1 MKKTEL
7 GEVSTAIAPSTA
19 DGKLG
24 TFFRT
29 CGRQRHLL
37 YLAAPA
43 FLVVFVF
50 TYLPM
55 YGVVVSFQNFHF
67 VRGVFGSPWVG
78 LRWFESFF
86 ASPFAFRIIRNT
98 FLLGFL
104 NFAIGFPAPIL
115 LALLLNELRSA
126 GFKRSI
132 QTLSYFPSFISAV
145 IIIGILKELAG
156 LEGPVNALMDRLGME
171 RLHFFALPEWFRSLY
186 IGSDMWQSIGVGTI
200 IYLAALTQLNPE
212 LYEASVIDGANRLQ
226 KIRHVTVPGIL
237 PTVIILMILNVGQ
250 MIRNADTEKVLLMYN
265 AQTYE
270 TADIIGTYVYRQG
283 ILAANFSYA
292 AAVGLLMS
300 VVSFIFLYVTNLVIR
315 RMSDTSL
322 W

>member
-115 LALLLNELRSA
+115 LALLL
-126 GFKRSI
+126 KRAEI
-132 QTLSYFPSFISAV
+132 GRVQAV
-145 IIIGILKELAG
+145 HTDA
-156 LEGPVNALMDRLGME
+156 VV
-171 RLHFFALPEWFRSLY
+171 LPELHL
-186 IGSDMWQSIGVGTI
+186 GSHHHR
-200 IYLAALTQLNPE
+200 NPE
-212 LYEASVIDGANRLQ
+212 GA
-226 KIRHVTVPGIL
+226 
-237 PTVIILMILNVGQ
+237 
-250 MIRNADTEKVLLMYN
+250 
-265 AQTYE
+265 
-270 TADIIGTYVYRQG
+270 
-283 ILAANFSYA
+283 
-292 AAVGLLMS
+292 
-300 VVSFIFLYVTNLVIR
+300 R
-315 RMSDTSL
+315 RAGRAR
-322 W
+322 